1 MTRSC
6 PWCLEPV
13 PVRQAPAECPHCG
26 RELGEE
32 AEPKAL
38 ELRYARVEARQAAA
52 YRKLLTY
59 GAPVAAAIALVM
71 PFVHIGALAV
81 VPLLVALH
89 LVTVRVVVARDAQRL
104 LRPMRRLLNRWLAR
118 FSFLW
123 IGIPGYGAMT
133 IPVLGV
139 LVGAATFALL
149 TSIVHVS
156 TAVSLERERAG
167 KELARWEK
175 LVPVL
180 LAVITIVLILAA
192 IGVVLLLSWSVS
204 SVMQWVWVSA
214 A

>member
-1 MTRSC
+1 
-6 PWCLEPV
+6 LEPV

-139 LVGAATFALL
+139 LVGAGTFALL